1 MRGKLCYSSNSQIL
15 IISRFF
21 YLIFVWFLW
30 IFIFL
35 DNDYHD
41 HQLCPKLSYI
51 TTPPNTKK
59 LIFGPLPKLIFG
71 PLPVELIFPLCQNT
85 YLASFFYC
93 VHFIGLVVKWKV
105 QHGGL
110 IFLNL
115 KYIFESS
122 DIYILFF
129 WSCR

>member
-35 DNDYHD
+35 DNDDHD
-41 HQLCPKLSYI
+41 HQLCPKLSYS

-105 QHGGL
+105 HNGGF
-110 IFLNL
+110 ISKNL
-115 KYIFESS
+115 TYIFKN
-122 DIYILFF
+122 YYVFILII
-129 WSCR
+129 WC